1 MDRQTLRNPYPY
13 HGMQSAVFDDN
24 RRARDA
30 LDAFKARQRARRNRR
45 IAGYAVA
52 ALIFLGIAAAMFHSF

>member
-1 MDRQTLRNPYPY
+1 MNRQTLRDPYPF
-13 HGMQSAVFDDN
+13 HGMQSTISADN

-52 ALIFLGIAAAMFHSF
+52 AMLFLGIAAALFYSF

>member
-1 MDRQTLRNPYPY
+1 MNRQTLRDPYPF
-13 HGMQSAVFDDN
+13 HGMQSTISADN

-45 IAGYAVA
+45 IAGYSVA
-52 ALIFLGIAAAMFHSF
+52 ALLFLSIAAAMFNSF